1 MLCEISSSFGN
12 NFFFTW
18 IILSLIALIV
28 LMIFSSLIF
37 YYFYVKI
44 SYEKWLKKSNAKF
57 PNPESI
63 RMEILLML
71 KGICSGTFCP
81 AMTLYLMSKEKIQG
95 YCGVQPYGWT
105 YLICSF
111 FISWFFVDFFEF
123 FYHRLGHKIDQL
135 WNVHKSHHQ
144 FFNPSPFSVIAED
157 YIDQIIGA
165 SPLLVLPILVP
176 INIDLLFFQVSF
188 AFQFNSLSHCQN
200 SSLFF
205 SMVMVFIFTVVLNS
219 RIRMLIIPF

>member
-1 MLCEISSSFGN
+1 MLCEISSRLGN

-28 LMIFSSLIF
+28 LTIFSSVIF
-37 YYFYVKI
+37 YHYYVNI
-44 SYEKWLKKSNAKF
+44 TYEKWLKKSNPKYPTAE
-57 PNPESI
+57 NV

-71 KGICSGTFCP
+71 KGILSGTFCP
-81 AMTLYLMSKEKIQG
+81 AMTLHLMSERKIQG

-105 YLICSF
+105 YLIVSF

-123 FYHRLGHKIDQL
+123 LYHRMGHTIDRC

-157 YIDQIIGA
+157 YVDQIIGA
-165 SPLLVLPILVP
+165 SPLLLLPILVP
-176 INIDLLFFQVSF
+176 INIDLLFFQVISYPR
-188 AFQFNSLSHCQN
+188 SLNDLLIESIVAIVCGLLLRLW
-200 SSLFF
+200 SLFA
-205 SMVMVFIFTVVLNS
+205 
-219 RIRMLIIPF
+219 